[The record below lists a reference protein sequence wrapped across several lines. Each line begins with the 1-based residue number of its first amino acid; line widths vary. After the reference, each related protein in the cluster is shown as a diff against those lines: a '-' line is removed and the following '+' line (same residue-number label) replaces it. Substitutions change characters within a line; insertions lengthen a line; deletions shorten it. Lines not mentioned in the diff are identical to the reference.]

1 MFLAFSILAGF
12 NGRFE
17 NYEPG
22 KNIKIYDITGIV
34 PAATDYS
41 LQIKNAPKKGESVGR
56 FDGKNY
62 EARFIEDLPT
72 GRVREARCLV
82 YMLIVDHVFGN
93 VHRRNHQSYFRDN
106 SNYFSYFQKI
116 IQKKL

>member
-56 FDGKNY
+56 FDGKNMKHDLLKTSQLDGY
-62 EARFIEDLPT
+62 GRHDVLFI
-72 GRVREARCLV
+72 C
-82 YMLIVDHVFGN
+82 
-93 VHRRNHQSYFRDN
+93 
-106 SNYFSYFQKI
+106 
-116 IQKKL
+116 